1 MLCILFSQPIP
12 VAALLGFRNC
22 NLHDSFSKHLQAAF
36 AKEEEHQML
45 LPALT
50 LLAESDIWME

>member
-12 VAALLGFRNC
+12 IAALFLGFRNC
-22 NLHDSFSKHLQAAF
+22 NLHDSFSKHLQATF
-36 AKEEEHQML
+36 AKEEEQQMP

-50 LLAESDIWME
+50 LLD

>member
-12 VAALLGFRNC
+12 VAALFLG
-22 NLHDSFSKHLQAAF
+22 FSKHLQATF
-36 AKEEEHQML
+36 AKEEEQQMP

-50 LLAESDIWME
+50 LLA

>member
-22 NLHDSFSKHLQAAF
+22 NLHDSFSKHLQATF
-36 AKEEEHQML
+36 AKEEEQQMP

-50 LLAESDIWME
+50 LLA